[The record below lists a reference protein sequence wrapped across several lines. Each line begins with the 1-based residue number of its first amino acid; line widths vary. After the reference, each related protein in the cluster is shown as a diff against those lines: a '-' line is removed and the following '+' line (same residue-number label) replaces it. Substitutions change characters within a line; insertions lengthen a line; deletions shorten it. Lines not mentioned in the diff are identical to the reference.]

1 MRNTNKKW
9 WDFKNYATDQSLEQ
23 VEEIELKIGGEIVN
37 IPCWEGDVSSNAF
50 KAELDKYPNVKNI
63 KLKINSPGGDVFEAV
78 DIFNELK
85 QHPAKVE
92 VVITGMCA
100 SAATLI
106 AMSADKGSRKM
117 CFNGML
123 MIHNG
128 MSVVQGNAKAMR
140 ERADLLDNID
150 YSVIIT
156 TYQQHSNLSEEEIK
170 AMLDKTTWLTAK
182 QALEHGFIDEI
193 LDYKVEAEE
202 ATEVQ
207 NFLRGQVIKNFE
219 NVPVGM
225 VKNMLTL
232 ENPKIM
238 NEKIEEQEEVTM
250 KSLEELEEKY
260 PEIYN
265 QAIKKGVEEGTITE
279 RARLQSIDNLKGDS
293 TILNK
298 AKYEELKDAGEVAI
312 EINAKN
318 EEEKTKML
326 AEIANKQKLGISGTP
341 EEIEDRMVNEELEK
355 INNKR

>member
-1 MRNTNKKW
+1 MKNKKW
-9 WDFKNYATDQSLEQ
+9 WDFKNYASEQ
-23 VEEIELKIGGEIVN
+23 PLEEIEEVELKIGGEIVN

-50 KAELDKYPNVKNI
+50 KAELDKYPKVKNI

-85 QHPAKVE
+85 QHPARVE

-106 AMSADKGSRKM
+106 AMSADKGARKM

-128 MSVVQGNAKAMR
+128 MSQVQGNAKAMR

-156 TYQQHSNLSEEEIK
+156 TYQQHTNLSEEEIK

-182 QALEHGFIDEI
+182 QALEYGFIDEI
-193 LDYKVEAEE
+193 LDYKVEADE
-202 ATEVQ
+202 AIEVQ

-225 VKNMLTL
+225 VKNMLTVAK
-232 ENPKIM
+232 PKIE
-238 NEKIEEQEEVTM
+238 NIGNEEQEEVVM
-250 KSLEELEEKY
+250 KSLEELKEKY

-265 QAIKKGVEEGTITE
+265 QAMKQGIEEGTIAE

-298 AKYEELKDAGEVAI
+298 AKYEEPKDAGEVAI

-318 EEEKTKML
+318 EEERTKMQ
-326 AEIANKQKLGISGTP
+326 AEIAEKEKLGLSGSQQ
-341 EEIEDRMVNEELEK
+341 EIEDKVMNQAMDE